1 MSQEQKGQ
9 TEAEVGGGVEE
20 EEQVKLPTLDEFLA
34 WDEMFPSNSYLE
46 EPGFS
51 SLYVRK
57 GQIFV
62 LLDGVPYRC
71 LDTLT
76 IAAVSAEEPG
86 TGTLTRFIERLVEK
100 GLAVFVENS
109 HNERLRDK
117 LLDLGFTRVDG
128 NNGLDFLYNHDEHIL
143 PVEF

>member
-1 MSQEQKGQ
+1 MPQGKEEQ
-9 TEAEVGGGVEE
+9 AEVGGGVEE

-34 WDEMFPSNSYLE
+34 SEYPDNSYLE

-62 LLDGVPYRC
+62 ILDGVLYRC

-76 IAAVSAEEPG
+76 IASVSAEVPG
-86 TGTLTRFIERLVEK
+86 GGTFTRFIEKLVEK
-100 GLAVFVENS
+100 GLAVHVENT
-109 HNERLRDK
+109 HNPRLRQK
-117 LLDLGFTRVDG
+117 LLDLGFIRVDG
-128 NNGLDFLYNHDEHIL
+128 NNGLDFLYNHDEHICV
-143 PVEF
+143 VEF

>member
-1 MSQEQKGQ
+1 MSQEQEGQ
-9 TEAEVGGGVEE
+9 TEAEVGGVE

-34 WDEMFPSNSYLE
+34 WEYPDNSYLE

-57 GQIFV
+57 GGIFV
-62 LLDGVPYRC
+62 ILDSVFYRC
-71 LDTLT
+71 ENVLT
-76 IAAVSAEEPG
+76 IASVTAEEPG
-86 TGTLTRFIERLVEK
+86 NGTFTRFIGRLEEK

-128 NNGLDFLYNHDEHIL
+128 NNGLDFLYNHDEHICA
-143 PVEF
+143 VEF